1 MTAYQRRRGHRYDP
15 VWKRELPSAADDAA
29 DVMSKYQTEMEFTAP
44 DLKTARQPGFKWK
57 PDDASPETVKKWN
70 DDEGGFWAKYS
81 LHAVAIATV
90 IQITMLAFM
99 MITMH
104 LIDVN
109 FGK

>member
-1 MTAYQRRRGHRYDP
+1 MTAYKRRRGHYDP
-15 VWKRELPSAADDAA
+15 VWKRELPSAVDDAA
-29 DVMSKYQTEMEFTAP
+29 DVMSGYQKEFEFTAP

-57 PDDASPETVKKWN
+57 PEDASPETVRKWN
-70 DDEGGFWAKYS
+70 DEEGGFWAKYS

-90 IQITMLAFM
+90 IQVVMLIFM
-99 MITMH
+99 MTTMH